1 MILYLHGFR
10 SSPLSTKAQQ
20 LRRHMEGLRRGEDF
34 VCPQLPVSPFAAI
47 ELVEEVIRTTE
58 QPIVL
63 VGSSLGGYY
72 ATWLMECHWQRIHR
86 VMLVNPAV
94 TANVDLE
101 GFVGPQRN
109 WHTGETFEFTRRHVA
124 ELKAL
129 EVPLVRHQEKY
140 WLLVETGDEV
150 LDYRFAVTKYG
161 DARKTVLEGGDH
173 SFTRWADYLDEIS
186 GLDTL

>member
-20 LRRHMEGLRRGEDF
+20 LRQRMEALGRGDRF
-34 VCPQLPVSPFAAI
+34 ACPQLAISPFEAI
-47 ELVEEVIRTTE
+47 GQAEALIKSLPAPV
-58 QPIVL
+58 VL

-72 ATWLMECHWQRIHR
+72 ATWLMESHWQRIHR
-86 VMLVNPAV
+86 VVLVNPAV
-94 TANVDLE
+94 TARLDLE
-101 GFVGPQRN
+101 GFVGTQSN
-109 WHTGETFEFTRRHVA
+109 WHTGENFEFTRRHVA

-150 LDYRFAVTKYG
+150 LDYRAAVAKYAH
-161 DARKTVLEGGDH
+161 ARQTVLEGGDH
-173 SFTRWADYLDEIS
+173 SFTRWIDYLDAIIA
-186 GLDTL
+186 LDK